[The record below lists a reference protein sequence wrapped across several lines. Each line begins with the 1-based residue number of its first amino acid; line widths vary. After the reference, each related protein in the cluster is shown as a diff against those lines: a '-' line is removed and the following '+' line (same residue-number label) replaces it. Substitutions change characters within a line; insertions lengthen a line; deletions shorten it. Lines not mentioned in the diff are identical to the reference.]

1 MQNNIFLG
9 LFVGHNIV
17 TLNEVDSTNT
27 YIKQALS
34 KSKPFAEGTVIM
46 AVDQSAGRGQ
56 THNSWVSQAGK
67 NLTCSI
73 LLKPLFLDVNKQ
85 FQLNQAMSLALNDV
99 LLRHFGDSAK
109 IKWPNDSYIG
119 ENKVA
124 GMLIENIVQGNQ
136 LKYSIIGIGLN
147 VNQTDFPASLTH
159 VSSFKK
165 MLHIDYD
172 LQSILVE
179 ICAAVEARY
188 MQLKAGKFKLL
199 HSEYLKQLY
208 QVNEWKSYK
217 FEGIIQRGKISGVSN
232 QGYLQVET
240 DRGLREFGN
249 KEIHFIR
256 PTV

>member
-34 KSKPFAEGTVIM
+34 KSTPFAEGTVIM

-56 THNSWVSQAGK
+56 THNSWFSQAGK
-67 NLTCSI
+67 NITCSI

-99 LLRHFGDSAK
+99 LLRHFGDGAK

-119 ENKVA
+119 ENKIA

-147 VNQTDFPASLTH
+147 VNQTDFPASLTN
-159 VSSFKK
+159 VISFKK

-188 MQLKAGKFKLL
+188 IQLKAGKINLL
-199 HSEYLKQLY
+199 HSEYLDQLY
-208 QVNEWKSYK
+208 QMNEWKSYK
-217 FEGIIQRGKISGVSN
+217 FDGIIQQGRILGVSD

-240 DRGLREFGN
+240 DRGLREFGT
-249 KEIHFIR
+249 KEINFIR